1 MPILPL
7 IIWHPLPWFPG
18 PLYQHTTAYG
28 IFHMVTVVS
37 GGFILSSN
45 FQVEDKVKDLDISWS
60 RAVDLVKA
68 EKLIEQC
75 NKPGGVDPLLVII
88 CKWPQ
93 IPEYKANPKRIPSL
107 EFLVRNI
114 D

>member
-1 MPILPL
+1 MD
-7 IIWHPLPWFPG
+7 
-18 PLYQHTTAYG
+18 
-28 IFHMVTVVS
+28 V
-37 GGFILSSN
+37 
-45 FQVEDKVKDLDISWS
+45 
-60 RAVDLVKA
+60 VKA
-68 EKLIEQC
+68 EKLIEQS

>member
-1 MPILPL
+1 MVPWPSLPAHHCL
-7 IIWHPLPWFPG
+7 WYIS
-18 PLYQHTTAYG
+18 YG
-28 IFHMVTVVS
+28 NSGQPHSIVS

-45 FQVEDKVKDLDISWS
+45 FQVEGKVKDLDISWS
-60 RAVDLVKA
+60 RAVDVVKA
-68 EKLIEQC
+68 EKLIEQS

-93 IPEYKANPKRIPSL
+93 LPEYKANPKRIPSL